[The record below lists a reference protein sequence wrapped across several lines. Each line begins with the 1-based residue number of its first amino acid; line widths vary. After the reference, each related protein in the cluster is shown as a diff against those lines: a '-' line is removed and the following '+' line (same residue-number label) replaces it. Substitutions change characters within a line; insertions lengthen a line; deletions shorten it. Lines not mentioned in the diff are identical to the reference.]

1 MECVIQVFPDEFH
14 LRTLSSF
21 LHACADLHE
30 RVNIKNIIISLI
42 DRLALFANREDGGIP
57 SEIRLF
63 DVMSEQVSSVV
74 QVIAVA
80 FQLCPL
86 SGVCLYLF
94 RIQISLMLTLE
105 HVQCDNIVKL
115 YVFVDAT
122 PLYLGTWIC

>member
-57 SEIRLF
+57 SDIRLF

-74 QVIAVA
+74 QVNDVINRDWSMESACKL
-80 FQLCPL
+80 FL
-86 SGVCLYLF
+86 SMSCDASKKGMSECSK
-94 RIQISLMLTLE
+94 QISFLM
-105 HVQCDNIVKL
+105 HRNK
-115 YVFVDAT
+115 
-122 PLYLGTWIC
+122 

>member
-57 SEIRLF
+57 SDIRLF
-63 DVMSEQVSSVV
+63 DVMSVQVSSVV
-74 QVIAVA
+74 QVNDVINRDW
-80 FQLCPL
+80 
-86 SGVCLYLF
+86 SIESVC
-94 RIQISLMLTLE
+94 
-105 HVQCDNIVKL
+105 K
-115 YVFVDAT
+115 
-122 PLYLGTWIC
+122 